1 MIVALWIIAVCE
13 VIRIVQNTIT
23 LIRMHDEKDMYK
35 MACDEYVKSLHQ
47 SDDDFVKGLVKIIS
61 TSDAPIENPD
71 VKFGC
76 DWRDVPSDLM
86 TLEQAR
92 QAVKDLRTSN
102 IHLMMQLEKEDPE
115 ECKQ

>member
-1 MIVALWIIAVCE
+1 MIIALWIIAVCE

-23 LIRMHDEKDMYK
+23 LIGMRGDKDMREK
-35 MACDEYVKSLHQ
+35 AFDEYIKSLHQ

-61 TSDAPIENPD
+61 TSDSPVENPE
-71 VKFGC
+71 VKIGC
-76 DWRDVPSDLM
+76 DLRDIPSDLM

-102 IHLMMQLEKEDPE
+102 IHLRMQLNEKEE
-115 ECKQ
+115 NEK